1 MADDKKFTLINLLGG
16 FVGSIFAIGVAYG
29 IDIQWR
35 HGVDDKFVEVAKQSA
50 ETKVRIEVIAAEA
63 KLRADGIEA
72 SRAKDHDEL
81 TTLVNDVKWIRRK
94 LENGVG
100 SNQELYDKKPY

>member
-1 MADDKKFTLINLLGG
+1 MPDIIKFTWPNFLGG
-16 FVGSIFAIGVAYG
+16 FVGAAVTVGVIYG

-35 HGVDDKFVEVAKQSA
+35 HGVEEKFVEVAKQSV
-50 ETKVRIEVIAAEA
+50 ELKGRIEVVAAES

-100 SNQELYDKKPY
+100 SNRELYDK